1 MSLWGA
7 IGSLAGALIPIPG
20 VGPLLGSAIGGAVGN
35 AIDGNNANRDALSAQ
50 QQSTDAAIGE
60 QRRQFDLQRQDT
72 QPYRE
77 TGVNA
82 LRQLYGDINTP
93 VTSAEVMSDP
103 GYQFGLDQG
112 EQALQRRFGASGGR
126 LSGASLKAASR
137 FNVGTAASGYNAAYQ
152 RRQDRLNRLAALAG
166 VGQSSTASSAQAGAA
181 STNAISNMLTAQGN
195 ASGSAR
201 LAQGNIWGNAINQVG
216 AAAERAYRPNSY
228 TGQSTFRMDD
238 PYRSPAYFGGDEG
251 E

>member
-7 IGSLAGALIPIPG
+7 IGGIAGAFLG
-20 VGPLLGSAIGGAVGN
+20 GPAGAAIGATIGGG
-35 AIDGNNANRDALSAQ
+35 IDGRNATNDALDAQ
-50 QQSTDAAIGE
+50 RQGTDAAIGE
-60 QRRQFDLQRQDT
+60 QRRQFDLQRSDS

-82 LRQLYGDINTP
+82 LKQLYGDINTP
-93 VTSAEVMSDP
+93 VTSADVMSDP
-103 GYQFGLDQG
+103 GYQFGLEQG
-112 EQALQRRFGASGGR
+112 QQALDRRFASSGGR

-166 VGQSSTASSAQAGAA
+166 VGQSSTASSAQAGASSA
-181 STNAISNMLTAQGN
+181 NAIGNMLTAQGN

-201 LAQGNIWGNAINQVG
+201 LAQANIWGNAVNQIG
-216 AAAERAYRPNSY
+216 ALAQRNYGSTYGIAPNQISTQ
-228 TGQSTFRMDD
+228 TGLPNYALD
-238 PYRSPAYFGGDEG
+238 PYGGP
-251 E
+251 